1 VVDPSSDT
9 IVALS
14 SGSGRA
20 ALAVIRLTGPS
31 ALVAVDGRFE
41 GRRPLI
47 EARGHTLHTGHL
59 KDVGGANIDEVVAA
73 VYRAPHSYTGEDVV
87 EISCHGNPVIVEQ
100 VLASLVGDGVRLAEP
115 GEFTRRAYLN
125 GRIDLAQ
132 AEAVSTLIA
141 ARTGTAARAALRQLH
156 GDLSDRVGSARGEL
170 VGALATLEATIDFPD
185 EDLSAIDAAALRGIL
200 ARVADS
206 IAALHRAA
214 QRGRPLAETTTV
226 VIAGAPNVGKSSI
239 FNALLGRSRSIVHP
253 EPGTTRDVVDAEL
266 VVGQVPVRLVDTA
279 GLTETGDAVE
289 AEGIRRS
296 RTEQQTG
303 DHILIVLDAAQP
315 EASAGERALLDE
327 VDPERTVIAVNKIDL
342 GRRLA
347 LSDPGPPWVEVS
359 ARTGVGLDEL
369 TRRLEASILGG
380 PDDPGDV
387 LVTGLRQ
394 ERALGDAATATAAA
408 VTLLETQPDAL
419 ELVAEEP
426 RGAANALGLITG
438 ERVGEDL
445 LDVIFSEFCIGK

>member
-1 VVDPSSDT
+1 MVDPSSDT

-20 ALAVIRLTGPS
+20 ALAVIRLTGSS
-31 ALVAVDGRFE
+31 ALVTVDDRFE
-41 GRRPLI
+41 GRRLLI

-59 KDVGGANIDEVVAA
+59 KDVGGACIDEVVVA

-100 VLASLVGDGVRLAEP
+100 VLASLVGDGVRLAE
-115 GEFTRRAYLN
+115 
-125 GRIDLAQ
+125 
-132 AEAVSTLIA
+132 
-141 ARTGTAARAALRQLH
+141 
-156 GDLSDRVGSARGEL
+156 
-170 VGALATLEATIDFPD
+170 
-185 EDLSAIDAAALRGIL
+185 
-200 ARVADS
+200 
-206 IAALHRAA
+206 
-214 QRGRPLAETTTV
+214 
-226 VIAGAPNVGKSSI
+226 
-239 FNALLGRSRSIVHP
+239 
-253 EPGTTRDVVDAEL
+253 
-266 VVGQVPVRLVDTA
+266 
-279 GLTETGDAVE
+279 TGDAVE

-303 DHILIVLDAAQP
+303 DRILVVLDGAQP
-315 EASAGERALLDE
+315 EMSAGERALLE
-327 VDPERTVIAVNKIDL
+327 AIDPERTVIAVNKIDL

-347 LSDPGPPWVEVS
+347 LPDPVAPWVEVS

-408 VTLLETQPDAL
+408 VTLLETQPDTL
-419 ELVAEEP
+419 ELVAEEL